1 MVIADEACEVS
12 DEIFTAIDTLGAEY
26 ELLIGNPTNAEGK
39 FYRAFSNPSLGYARY
54 QIPASITP
62 NFTREQIPAHV
73 ARQLVSP
80 ALVAQWGND
89 WGAESP
95 LYRSRVLARFPEQD
109 SSVILVPQHWFT
121 YAANRVESQLG
132 KRPAVQLGFDVAHFG
147 SDRTAIAGR
156 IGPVHVMMR
165 SWIGEQDTR
174 LLAAYAIEAV
184 RDLRALCDQYN
195 IDHSGLFMNIDTTGV
210 GAGVGDIL
218 CAHDVKTFRRYTF
231 GGAAI
236 DRDHFVRRRDEAYYY
251 LRELFRPDSDEMNI
265 CIAIDDT
272 VLRTRL
278 QAQASSVQYGY
289 NEKNQIKV
297 ESKEAMKERGIPSP
311 DELDALVLA
320 FAPPTPTVRVRRT
333 SGPPK
338 RTGRRA
344 A

>member
-1 MVIADEACEVS
+1 MAAAVLRDDRVDDGLRDCIRWPQLFARGVLQEDLWSMQRRVLRGLALRKKVAAASCHMIGKTRLAADAAVWFMMTHRPAICVTTAPTWVQVRDLLWKEINQLALRLPTQFRTWGMPNETRWKLGPGHFAYGLSTDRIGRFQGQHSPHLMVIADEACEVS

-132 KRPAVQLGFDVAHFG
+132 KRPAVQLGFDVAHG
-147 SDRTAIAGR
+147 A
-156 IGPVHVMMR
+156 PH
-165 SWIGEQDTR
+165 QK
-174 LLAAYAIEAV
+174 AA
-184 RDLRALCDQYN
+184 
-195 IDHSGLFMNIDTTGV
+195 
-210 GAGVGDIL
+210 
-218 CAHDVKTFRRYTF
+218 
-231 GGAAI
+231 
-236 DRDHFVRRRDEAYYY
+236 
-251 LRELFRPDSDEMNI
+251 
-265 CIAIDDT
+265 
-272 VLRTRL
+272 
-278 QAQASSVQYGY
+278 
-289 NEKNQIKV
+289 
-297 ESKEAMKERGIPSP
+297 
-311 DELDALVLA
+311 
-320 FAPPTPTVRVRRT
+320 
-333 SGPPK
+333 
-338 RTGRRA
+338 
-344 A
+344 